1 MPTHARLLLV
11 VTLCCSLVARA
22 VAFASTETKA
32 AANADAGAAPPPSPV
47 VRVAQKHRYLLY
59 DVIFHE
65 QVNKQRRALMFYLD
79 LAMKLK
85 RTLVLPRT
93 RLLRKARHG
102 FNFDSNADYVGWGE
116 LYNVSTL
123 SRLHPVM
130 ELDQYVAL
138 HGEQVTLHVNNNN
151 QLCKADSKGATQ
163 VDYNGRLFDAEYSIC
178 SKGLQYET
186 NRLLSHQFTG
196 EESIAFGNSVDQL
209 GMDSALTLRPWVRF
223 EQEIYDKA
231 AAYVKKTFRGAPFLS
246 IHWRRT
252 DFLQVRR
259 SQPGVLQ
266 SAEMLI
272 SHAKRLMKRHGLKHV
287 YLATD
292 CDNADELSIVE
303 RALKP
308 ARFMPGSTR
317 AAISLLKRTQAANV
331 EIAIAAMADYFLG
344 TQTSSFTLAI
354 TEEREAIF
362 GKSRDT
368 ADEMRGDPLKD
379 EL

>member
-1 MPTHARLLLV
+1 
-11 VTLCCSLVARA
+11 
-22 VAFASTETKA
+22 
-32 AANADAGAAPPPSPV
+32 
-47 VRVAQKHRYLLY
+47 
-59 DVIFHE
+59 
-65 QVNKQRRALMFYLD
+65 MFYLD

-102 FNFDSNADYVGWGE
+102 FNFDPNADYVGWGE

-151 QLCKADSKGATQ
+151 QLCKAESKGATQ

-209 GMDSALTLRPWVRF
+209 GMESALTLRPWVRF

-292 CDNADELSIVE
+292 CDDADALSMVE
-303 RALKP
+303 GAQAGALHAGLHTRDDLTAEAHAGGECRDRDCCDGRLLLGHADLILHTGDHGGARGHLWQVEGHGRRDARRPVEGRA
-308 ARFMPGSTR
+308 
-317 AAISLLKRTQAANV
+317 V
-331 EIAIAAMADYFLG
+331 
-344 TQTSSFTLAI
+344 SSG
-354 TEEREAIF
+354 REVSIEVRESA
-362 GKSRDT
+362 G
-368 ADEMRGDPLKD
+368 
-379 EL
+379 